1 MIESSCEV
9 RRAAESM
16 RKILVS
22 LVLLVLLTGAAL
34 ADTIYLKNGSVLKGT
49 FIGFENG
56 EFIFEISNGNR
67 VKFRA
72 AEVSRLTIDSDRRDP
87 RDDNYPRRDPG
98 TTPSPTT
105 GSGRW
110 ENASPFDVQLR
121 DQWIRSQV
129 QVAAGHRV
137 RVDASGTVFLEG
149 RTQVTPDGLRD
160 RRDPDSPMPNE
171 NDGAL
176 IAAIGQDQNSPSIFI
191 GRSREFVADRDGI
204 LYFTVNHW
212 ETANARGAFRVNV
225 SIDRSATGTTT
236 GGARPTQG
244 REKTI
249 TVSATQA
256 WTDTGIDLEP
266 NMTLEFVAEGQI
278 QIGNRRSST
287 PDGDR
292 GANISTSSYPMQN
305 EGVGA
310 LIAKIRY
317 RDGRDSNFLFVGSRG
332 GGNTEANE
340 SGRLY
345 LGINDDYFRDN
356 SGSYRVTIRW

>member
-1 MIESSCEV
+1 MK
-9 RRAAESM
+9 
-16 RKILVS
+16 KILVS

-34 ADTIYLKNGSVLKGT
+34 ADTLYLKNGSVLKGT

-87 RDDNYPRRDPG
+87 RDENYPRRDPVGTPPSTGG
-98 TTPSPTT
+98 TT
-105 GSGRW
+105 GGRW
-110 ENASPFDVQLR
+110 ENATPFDVQLR

-129 QVAAGHRV
+129 QVAAGQRV
-137 RVDASGTVFLEG
+137 RVDASGTVTLEG
-149 RTQVTPDGLRD
+149 RSQVTPDGLRD
-160 RRDPDSPMPNE
+160 RRDPDAPMPNE

-176 IAAIGQDQNSPSIFI
+176 IAAIGQDQNSPAIFI
-191 GRSREFVADRDGI
+191 GRSREFVADRAGI

-212 ETANARGAFRVNV
+212 ETRDARGAFRVNV
-225 SIDRSATGTTT
+225 SVDRSSTGTTT
-236 GGARPTQG
+236 GGAGRPTQG

-249 TVSATQA
+249 TVLATQA

-266 NMTLEFVAEGQI
+266 NMTIEFVAEGTI

-287 PDGDR
+287 PNGDR

-317 RDGRDSNFLFVGSRG
+317 RDGRDSNFLFVGANGS
-332 GGNTEANE
+332 GNTEPNE

-356 SGSYRVTIRW
+356 TGSYRVTIRW